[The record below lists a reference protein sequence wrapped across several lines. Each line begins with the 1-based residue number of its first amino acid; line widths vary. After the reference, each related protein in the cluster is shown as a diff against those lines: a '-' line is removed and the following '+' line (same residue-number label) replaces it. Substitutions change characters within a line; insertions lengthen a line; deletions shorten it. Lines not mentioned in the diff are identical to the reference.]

1 MVWHGR
7 MGIIPTIELC
17 VVVVVVAVPKMH
29 DSHSTTLVRDLLA
42 KDT

>member
-1 MVWHGR
+1 

-17 VVVVVVAVPKMH
+17 VVVADAAVLKMH

-42 KDT
+42 KHT